1 LNSQE
6 NTMQPYPPSV
16 ENPHELIGVRAAETD
31 PHVIMEAAAT
41 RIARIRAASGS
52 EIEIRRTL
60 IASIIVA
67 RNDVLGRIA
76 VGTPA
81 GDRGSCTAV
90 TVPE

>member
-1 LNSQE
+1 
-6 NTMQPYPPSV
+6 MQHYQPSV

-52 EIEIRRTL
+52 EVDVRRSL

-67 RNDVLGRIA
+67 RNDMLGRIA